1 MFCFVHTR
9 YTAINEIANTARYR
23 ASSPEVT
30 AIFLVNMP
38 SVPKIAIEAIIMALA
53 FLCLVMVVSVD
64 VFISAPCYKNI
75 KNLLSINFIIYLG
88 DCEVNV
94 EKSCGNQKNEIKTS
108 NLLIIM
114 T

>member
-1 MFCFVHTR
+1 M
-9 YTAINEIANTARYR
+9 YEIANTARYR

-38 SVPKIAIEAIIMALA
+38 SVPKIAIEVIIMALA
-53 FLCLVMVVSVD
+53 FLCLVIVVSVD
-64 VFISAPCYKNI
+64 GFISAPCYKNI

-94 EKSCGNQKNEIKTS
+94 ERSCGNQKNEKKCRIC
-108 NLLIIM
+108 
-114 T
+114 